1 MNTLIIKAKSLE
13 EHKFLKML
21 LEKMHVE
28 VKEVDESSP
37 NYSTL
42 EAIEDARQ
50 KKGTTV
56 NDSTDLFNK
65 LGI

>member
-1 MNTLIIKAKSLE
+1 MSTLIIKAKSEE

-37 NYSTL
+37 NYTTI

-50 KKGTTV
+50 KKGTRV
-56 NDSTDLFNK
+56 NDSSELFNN

>member
-1 MNTLIIKAKSLE
+1 MIKAKSEE

-37 NYSTL
+37 NYITI

-50 KKGTTV
+50 KKRHSG
-56 NDSTDLFNK
+56 
-65 LGI
+65 

>member
-1 MNTLIIKAKSLE
+1 MSTLIIKAKSEE

-21 LEKMHVE
+21 LKKMHIE

-50 KKGTTV
+50 KKGTV
-56 NDSTDLFNK
+56 VKDSSELFNN